1 MKDNRGTY
9 PNVSMCKKSNPAPFV
24 LLTLGGIEAAN
35 EESFEIRSVG

>member
-1 MKDNRGTY
+1 MKDNRGTH
-9 PNVSMCKKSNPAPFV
+9 PNVSIGKKLNPAPFL